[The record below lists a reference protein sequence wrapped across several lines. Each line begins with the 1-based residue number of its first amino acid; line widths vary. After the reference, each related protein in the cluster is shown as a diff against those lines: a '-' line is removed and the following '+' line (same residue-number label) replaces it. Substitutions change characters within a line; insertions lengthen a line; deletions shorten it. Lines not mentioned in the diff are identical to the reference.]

1 MWSLPAESTNGVSS
15 ESRFSPAFDGT
26 IWIDDGIGQAL
37 LIVISAH
44 NLPDNYPSD
53 TIESTIDCNLVRIAD
68 AKYLLPTRS
77 ELLTC
82 QRHGNLCFRNES
94 LFRDYRK
101 FAADSSLSFENVA
114 R

>member
-1 MWSLPAESTNGVSS
+1 
-15 ESRFSPAFDGT
+15 
-26 IWIDDGIGQAL
+26 
-37 LIVISAH
+37 
-44 NLPDNYPSD
+44 
-53 TIESTIDCNLVRIAD
+53 
-68 AKYLLPTRS
+68 LLPTRS

-82 QRHGNLCFRNES
+82 QCHGNLCFRNES